1 MLQIK
6 GFHDGVT
13 TVSQNAT
20 NAINTITIPAD
31 ANGRNG
37 VLKVTASVSAVAA
50 TALITVQIKDGSTVK
65 WSFDLPATAP
75 IGTVIGEDFFY
86 SPLGTKNTAMTIVAS
101 ASGAAGSIVTLNAQY
116 FTTLE

>member
-13 TVSQNAT
+13 TVSQNAN
-20 NAINTITIPAD
+20 NAINTITIPANS
-31 ANGRNG
+31 NGRNG
-37 VLKVTASVSAVAA
+37 ILKLTTSIGGVSSTAIVN
-50 TALITVQIKDGSTVK
+50 VQIKDGATVL
-65 WSFDLPATAP
+65 WSYDVN
-75 IGTVIGEDFFY
+75 IGAGKVAEDFFY

-101 ASGAAGSIVTLNAQY
+101 ASGVTGSIVTLNAQY